1 MKMQRTTVIHQD
13 YSHYIRKC
21 SRSPGARENLPPTL
35 AREFDSV
42 SNPGSEARV
51 PPHTRGGARQGRDST
66 RRGSPTIPWAPN
78 PDTPGPERPRSRPE
92 ANFSR
97 SPKARRSGAIDV
109 PQAEWARSP
118 GWGRS
123 LRSPPRSGGP
133 GEGPQLPHALPQPA
147 FSPRK
152 PGWASGAGNSAP
164 AKGEVE
170 VELGARSVPAAAG
183 ATVPLPPS
191 LPLSSLPACPRG
203 PAPVTHLGAGAG
215 WSGRA
220 RRRALP
226 HVAPPMASW
235 RARCKYQWPC
245 FHQGIPDPGAS
256 PFSAGLLSM
265 RLPSRNRALRRMS
278 DKARP
283 EAAEG

>member
-1 MKMQRTTVIHQD
+1 MGSVAGLG
-13 YSHYIRKC
+13 SVAAVP
-21 SRSPGARENLPPTL
+21 SPLWGP
-35 AREFDSV
+35 
-42 SNPGSEARV
+42 
-51 PPHTRGGARQGRDST
+51 
-66 RRGSPTIPWAPN
+66 RRGS
-78 PDTPGPERPRSRPE
+78 
-92 ANFSR
+92 
-97 SPKARRSGAIDV
+97 
-109 PQAEWARSP
+109 
-118 GWGRS
+118 
-123 LRSPPRSGGP
+123 
-133 GEGPQLPHALPQPA
+133 QLPPALPQPA

-170 VELGARSVPAAAG
+170 VERGARSVPAAAG

-265 RLPSRNRALRRMS
+265 RLPSRNRGKSQPSLS
-278 DKARP
+278 SLYLDL
-283 EAAEG
+283 ETH